1 VARHGPMV
9 LSVCR
14 CVLRDPNDAEDASA
28 LGAGLT
34 TPPGRLRAGRGSHD
48 PAPKSMT
55 DRSPSFGIS
64 LASTNTFE
72 AGVCGKRG
80 RPVGRIPRRGRETRA
95 ERWVAP
101 PPGGVGREPRTARS
115 FGAGSGDPRRTELR
129 RGRETAPNGDEKR
142 RAPIKSPVCRRRLNR
157 RLPPPL
163 ARKYWPFGPGS
174 GLISDKA
181 LA

>member
-1 VARHGPMV
+1 VP
-9 LSVCR
+9 
-14 CVLRDPNDAEDASA
+14 LRDPNDAEDASALGAVSRPRPDASA

-34 TPPGRLRAGRGSHD
+34 TPPGRLRAGRGCHD

-64 LASTNTFE
+64 LASTSTFE
-72 AGVCGKRG
+72 AGVCGIRG
-80 RPVGRIPRRGRETRA
+80 RPVGRVPRRGRETRA

-101 PPGGVGREPRTARS
+101 PRGVGREPRTARS

-142 RAPIKSPVCRRRLNR
+142 RAPIKSPVCRQRLNR
-157 RLPPPL
+157 RLLPPL
-163 ARKYWPFGPGS
+163 ARKYWPFGPRS